1 MHGIFTNL
9 LYINILVKCRQVL
22 DAGGTEASRRNL
34 PTLSVVRCTLTRLE
48 GGESR
53 DFVEEIGNEI
63 EDPFGVD
70 PNDLPVDGICQTV
83 LDNIYELTA
92 TTGAEEA
99 EVKLAL
105 DVG

>member
-1 MHGIFTNL
+1 LHWWTGVIVGLISFVLLGI
-9 LYINILVKCRQVL
+9 
-22 DAGGTEASRRNL
+22 
-34 PTLSVVRCTLTRLE
+34 
-48 GGESR
+48 
-53 DFVEEIGNEI
+53 EEIGNEI

-83 LDNIYELTA
+83 LDNIEELTA
-92 TTGAEEA
+92 TTGAQEA

>member
-1 MHGIFTNL
+1 LLGI
-9 LYINILVKCRQVL
+9 
-22 DAGGTEASRRNL
+22 
-34 PTLSVVRCTLTRLE
+34 
-48 GGESR
+48 
-53 DFVEEIGNEI
+53 EEIGNEI

-83 LDNIYELTA
+83 LDNIEELTA